1 MPLVSKSEAARL
13 AGVTRQ
19 TIHRKVKSG
28 ELSATGNS
36 IDTSELIR
44 VFGAISDG
52 TEPVTPMSQPDV
64 AVQTTLQARVDGLES
79 QLAVTREQLA
89 DTAKDRDEWRDIAK
103 EATSNVKLIT
113 NQGGG
118 AKSNDNLMAFAAVAF
133 VVGIGVAY
141 MMLRNDVT
149 PSDAMPL
156 PAPVEAQSETPI
168 PLSHTDDFK
177 RALFTDMTEDVL
189 ENHYSENLEVSL
201 NCILNSHDKPEEC
214 YEVMLTARSEID
226 ALKTNEYA
234 EFIPPPA
241 QVPRTVCSIYD
252 INPFSKYN
260 DGECAIGA
268 IYTKLGKQ
276 TELTPT
282 EELASRC
289 LNDSLRGDEWIAAK
303 CPEAIL
309 ELADMYQVELHPNEL
324 SGKPE

>member
-1 MPLVSKSEAARL
+1 MTAA
-13 AGVTRQ
+13 
-19 TIHRKVKSG
+19 
-28 ELSATGNS
+28 
-36 IDTSELIR
+36 SELD
-44 VFGAISDG
+44 S
-52 TEPVTPMSQPDV
+52 
-64 AVQTTLQARVDGLES
+64 AVQKTLQARVDDLES

-133 VVGIGVAY
+133 VVGIGLAY

-149 PSDAMPL
+149 PSDNQPE
-156 PAPVEAQSETPI
+156 PVVSEGMDSLEQLMWEAGIKPS
-168 PLSHTDDFK
+168 
-177 RALFTDMTEDVL
+177 A
-189 ENHYSENLEVSL
+189 
-201 NCILNSHDKPEEC
+201 PEE
-214 YEVMLTARSEID
+214 YD
-226 ALKTNEYA
+226 

-252 INPFSKYN
+252 INRFSKYN
-260 DGECAIGA
+260 DAECGIGY
-268 IYTKLGKQ
+268 INTKLEDRIRLQNKFPDA
-276 TELTPT
+276 EHMRITPA

-289 LNDSLRGDEWIAAK
+289 LNDGLTGEVDEWIAAK

-324 SGKPE
+324 SGKPK